1 MSLLGSAGY
10 PLQRAVGL
18 PRRVA
23 NRCAG
28 PACPVLL
35 AGLVLAVAAARARRG
50 SQSPA
55 DRPPAGH
62 RRVYGLLAG
71 ARPGPGR
78 PERRARAGHPGA
90 VRAGGQHPVAD
101 QRPRGRLGARRDPVR
116 RRRAAHPERADRW
129 RPRGRARLRR
139 LQQRWRPGRQD
150 RPGRWQPRQSP
161 RQPDQH
167 AGVPA
172 REVAG
177 QQPGSGGVVMRALS
191 SAIRSS
197 AIPAAKLLRL
207 PVMAAVL
214 LAAALVPA
222 PLFPAAAS
230 TAAPAAPQNP
240 AGGCF
245 YRPVPGGYELVCTNN
260 GGTPGAPGSGG
271 SGGGS
276 AKSACT
282 LTPLSEQQVRFLGLP
297 WPAPKGH
304 TWEAITCPGTQPFV
318 GVTLVNNANG
328 APAVTPQQLA
338 QIAIGETLIPG
349 LQPPTRPPR
358 GRDGLV
364 GLPEWFWI
372 PRPEWGPISRTVTA
386 GPVWARATAVPV
398 RIVFVPGG
406 GQTGISCRGPGTPYQ
421 PSLPLSAQRT
431 DC

>member
-1 MSLLGSAGY
+1 MCAMLLTGGQRLATQARGSTTLNAPAWLRGLCFTARGRCASARGEPVRGARMPGRAGGFSARRRGLRRPGVGRPAAQDCSAG
-10 PLQRAVGL
+10 
-18 PRRVA
+18 
-23 NRCAG
+23 
-28 PACPVLL
+28 
-35 AGLVLAVAAARARRG
+35 RARRG

-214 LAAALVPA
+214 LAPA
-222 PLFPAAAS
+222 
-230 TAAPAAPQNP
+230 
-240 AGGCF
+240 
-245 YRPVPGGYELVCTNN
+245 R
-260 GGTPGAPGSGG
+260 
-271 SGGGS
+271 
-276 AKSACT
+276 
-282 LTPLSEQQVRFLGLP
+282 
-297 WPAPKGH
+297 
-304 TWEAITCPGTQPFV
+304 
-318 GVTLVNNANG
+318 
-328 APAVTPQQLA
+328 APAVTPQKLA
-338 QIAIGETLIPG
+338 QIAMGERIIPF
-349 LQPPTRPPR
+349 LQPHTAPPR

-431 DC
+431 DCSYTYKQPSAGQPGNAYAATVTVLWNVFWVGSGNTGGHVANSRPVGTPLTLPVAAGEALVTR